1 MIINS
6 QKRSFGKGPKV
17 SLFTLGTMRSAESAI
32 RMYEIIKLAHHA
44 GINHLE
50 TAPSYGRAEIFV
62 GEALDKLDQCEKISK
77 KNWVITTKIL
87 PNGNFKELKEKF
99 FDSLINLNIKKINN
113 LAIHGLNLFEHL
125 EWVLQGE
132 GRKFINWLLS
142 QKLID
147 QIGFSSHGDFQ
158 LINSAINSDIFNFC
172 SLHLHLFDQSKIPL
186 AKKALRKKMGVMA
199 ISPADKGGKLYLPSD
214 ILKEA
219 SKPYHPLE
227 IAYRFLLSEGIT
239 TLSLGASKPNDFDF
253 PIKLASS
260 TQKLSRLE
268 IDVITNIENESNK
281 RLGDTKCEQCRACLP
296 CPSEIPIP
304 EILRLRNMYIGNG
317 QEEFAKERYNLIGRA
332 GHWWETKNANNCMSC
347 NFCIPKCPHNLDIPS
362 LLKETH
368 HLLIGKPKRRLWG

>member
-6 QKRSFGKGPKV
+6 QKRSFGIGPKV
-17 SLFTLGTMRSAESAI
+17 SAFTLGTMRAAESAI
-32 RMYEIIKLAHHA
+32 KMYEVIKLAHSS

-50 TAPSYGRAEIFV
+50 TAPSYGKAEIFI
-62 GEALDKLDQCEKISK
+62 GEALDKLDQFENVSK
-77 KNWVITTKIL
+77 ENWVITTKIL
-87 PNGNFKELKEKF
+87 PKGNFQELREQF
-99 FDSLINLNIKKINN
+99 SDSITNLNIKRINN

-125 EWVLQGE
+125 EWVLKGE
-132 GRKFINWLLS
+132 GRKFINWLLN
-142 QKLID
+142 QNLID
-147 QIGFSSHGDFQ
+147 QIGFSSHGNFQ
-158 LINSAINSDIFNFC
+158 LINAAINSDIFHFC

-186 AKKALRKKMGVMA
+186 AKKALRKNMGVMA

-239 TLSLGASKPNDFDF
+239 TLSLGASKPNDFDL
-253 PIKLASS
+253 PIKLANA
-260 TQKLSRLE
+260 TQNLSRLE
-268 IDVITNIENESNK
+268 IDVITTIETESNK
-281 RLGDTKCEQCRACLP
+281 RLGITKCEQCRACMP
-296 CPSEIPIP
+296 CPSEVPIP

-332 GHWWETKNANNCMSC
+332 GHWWETKNADNCLSC
-347 NFCIPKCPHNLDIPS
+347 NYCVPKCPNKLDIPS

-368 HLLIGKPKRRLWG
+368 NLLFDKPKKRLWG

>member
-17 SLFTLGTMRSAESAI
+17 SVFTLGTMRSAESAI
-32 RMYEIIKLAHHA
+32 RMYDIIKLAHHA

-268 IDVITNIENESNK
+268 IDVITNIESESNK

-332 GHWWETKNANNCMSC
+332 GHWWEKKDANNCMSC

-368 HLLIGKPKRRLWG
+368 HLLIDKPKRRLWG

>member
-1 MIINS
+1 M
-6 QKRSFGKGPKV
+6 
-17 SLFTLGTMRSAESAI
+17 
-32 RMYEIIKLAHHA
+32 
-44 GINHLE
+44 
-50 TAPSYGRAEIFV
+50 
-62 GEALDKLDQCEKISK
+62 
-77 KNWVITTKIL
+77 
-87 PNGNFKELKEKF
+87 
-99 FDSLINLNIKKINN
+99 NLNVKKINN

-125 EWVLQGE
+125 EWVLEGE

-158 LINSAINSDIFNFC
+158 LINSAINSDIFKFC

-186 AKKALRKKMGVMA
+186 AKKALGKKMGVMA

-227 IAYRFLLSEGIT
+227 IAYRFLISEGIT
-239 TLSLGASKPNDFDF
+239 TLSLGASKPNDFDL
-253 PIKLASS
+253 PIKLANA

-268 IDVITNIENESNK
+268 INVIANIENESNK
-281 RLGDTKCEQCRACLP
+281 RLGITKCEQCRACLP
-296 CPSEIPIP
+296 CPSEVPIP

-347 NFCIPKCPHNLDIPS
+347 NFCVPKCPNHLDIPG

-368 HLLIGKPKRRLWG
+368 HLLLDKPKKRLWG

>member
-1 MIINS
+1 VIINS

-17 SLFTLGTMRSAESAI
+17 SVFTLGTMRSAESAI
-32 RMYEIIKLAHHA
+32 RMYDIIKLAHHA

-147 QIGFSSHGDFQ
+147 QIGF
-158 LINSAINSDIFNFC
+158 
-172 SLHLHLFDQSKIPL
+172 
-186 AKKALRKKMGVMA
+186 
-199 ISPADKGGKLYLPSD
+199 
-214 ILKEA
+214 
-219 SKPYHPLE
+219 
-227 IAYRFLLSEGIT
+227 
-239 TLSLGASKPNDFDF
+239 
-253 PIKLASS
+253 
-260 TQKLSRLE
+260 
-268 IDVITNIENESNK
+268 K
-281 RLGDTKCEQCRACLP
+281 R
-296 CPSEIPIP
+296 
-304 EILRLRNMYIGNG
+304 
-317 QEEFAKERYNLIGRA
+317 GR
-332 GHWWETKNANNCMSC
+332 
-347 NFCIPKCPHNLDIPS
+347 
-362 LLKETH
+362 
-368 HLLIGKPKRRLWG
+368 

>member
-6 QKRSFGKGPKV
+6 QKRSFGRGPKV
-17 SLFTLGTMRSAESAI
+17 STFTLGTMRSVESAS
-32 RMYEIIKLAHHA
+32 RMYDIIKLAHFA

-50 TAPSYGRAEIFV
+50 TAPSYGRAEIFI
-62 GEALDKLDQCEKISK
+62 GEALDKLDKFEKVSK
-77 KNWVITTKIL
+77 ENWVITTKVL
-87 PNGNFKELKEKF
+87 PKGNFNELQEKF
-99 FDSLINLNIKKINN
+99 YSSLINLNIKKINN

-125 EWVLQGE
+125 EWILEGE
-132 GRKFINWLLS
+132 GRQFIKWLLNN
-142 QKLID
+142 KLID

-172 SLHLHLFDQSKIPL
+172 NLHLHLFDQSKIPL

-199 ISPADKGGKLYLPSD
+199 ISPADKGGKLYLPSN

-239 TLSLGASKPNDFDF
+239 TLSLGASKPNDFDL
-253 PIKLASS
+253 PIKLANA

-268 IDVITNIENESNK
+268 IKVIKNIENESNK
-281 RLGDTKCEQCRACLP
+281 RLGITKCEQCRACLP
-296 CPSEIPIP
+296 CPSEVPIP

-317 QEEFAKERYNLIGRA
+317 QEEFAKERYNLIGQA
-332 GHWWETKNANNCMSC
+332 GHWWETKNANNCMNC
-347 NFCIPKCPHNLDIPS
+347 NFCVPKCPNKLDIPN

-368 HLLIGKPKRRLWG
+368 QLLLDKPKRRLWS